1 MTSFDFITSKEFRE
15 SLETDYNEMR
25 SCVEAQAWK
34 SVQVLAGSIVEALL
48 IDYLSSTKNP
58 DRKNSKD
65 PLKLDLAEAIAI
77 CREEKVLS
85 ERAADLCSVVK
96 SYRNLIHPGRMLR
109 LNEQAPNIG
118 SATVAQALIDMI
130 TDDLAKILRASVGL
144 TSEQILSK
152 IERDANSLT
161 ILRHLLAEVLE
172 PQKERLLL
180 ELIPSAHQKACGG
193 AASSPFGDED
203 EFIDLANR
211 FESAYRI
218 ILETVSTDTR
228 KRIASEFVRVL
239 REEDGGRVLEYG
251 NAFFRPTDLA
261 FLNTHNI
268 AMVREH
274 LIGNAPTSHNRTT
287 ANRIRG
293 IAPYLEESQIA
304 KWLDPFVRAVVS
316 TNINDSIRQA
326 VRSILIDDVALTA
339 TPDKLFPVICNRLQ
353 MLSERFLSNSE
364 NDKAAVIQEIKTE
377 IEDWR
382 MIQF

>member
-1 MTSFDFITSKEFRE
+1 MTSFDFITSKDFRE
-15 SLETDYNEMR
+15 SLEADYNEMR

-58 DRKNSKD
+58 DRKNNKD

-130 TDDLAKILRASVGL
+130 TDDLVKTLRASVGL

-180 ELIPSAHQKACGG
+180 ELIPSAHQKACD
-193 AASSPFGDED
+193 AAAAVPFGEE
-203 EFIDLANR
+203 EFTDLANR

-218 ILETVSTDTR
+218 ILDTVSTDTR
-228 KRIASEFVRVL
+228 KRVASEFVRVL
-239 REEDGGRVLEYG
+239 KEEDGGRVLEYG
-251 NAFFRPTDLA
+251 NAFFRPTDLVY
-261 FLNTHNI
+261 LSSPNI

-274 LIGNAPTSHNRTT
+274 IIGNAPTYHNRAT
-287 ANRIRG
+287 ANRIKG
-293 IAPYLEESQIA
+293 LAPHLDESQIA
-304 KWLDPFVRAVVS
+304 KWLDPFVRAIVS
-316 TNINDSIRQA
+316 ANINDSIRQA
-326 VRSILIDDVALTA
+326 VRTILIDDVAQTA
-339 TPDKLFPVICNRLQ
+339 TPDTLFPVICNRLQ

-364 NDKAAVIQEIKTE
+364 NDKAEVIQEIKTE